1 LSLLLSIDPLDPD
14 PEVLTRVASALRQG
28 RVVAYPTETLYGLGV
43 DPFREEALERLYV
56 LKGRPTEMPVSILVK
71 DVAML
76 QEVAHD
82 LPGPAIRL
90 VEAFLPGPLTL
101 VLRARPRLPER
112 LTCGTGK
119 IGIRISSHPFMK
131 YLFSIYPAPI
141 TTTSANPTGR
151 PDAKDAREILAY
163 FPEGIECI
171 LDAGPVTRM
180 LGSTVVDGTGE
191 EPVILREGAITADEI
206 AKALKE

>member
-1 LSLLLSIDPLDPD
+1 MSLILPIDPLDPA

-56 LKGRPTEMPVSILVK
+56 LKGRPTGMPVSILVR

-76 QEVAHD
+76 EEVAHD
-82 LPGPAIRL
+82 LPGPAMRL

-119 IGIRISSHPFMK
+119 IGIRISAHPFMK
-131 YLFSIYPAPI
+131 HLFSRYAAPI

-151 PDAKDAREILAY
+151 PDARDAKEILAY
-163 FPEGIECI
+163 FPEGIDCI
-171 LDAGPVTRM
+171 LDGGPVPGI

-191 EPVILREGAITADEI
+191 EPVILREGAITEDEI
-206 AKALKE
+206 AEALE